1 MDWVR
6 GETIGYG
13 SFATV
18 SLATSSSDSS
28 HLPSL
33 MAAKS
38 CVVECSDTLKHEKQ
52 ILDRIGNCLNI
63 IHCFG
68 EEVTIEHSG
77 EKFYNLLLEYASRGS
92 LADLVKENNGKGL
105 RESDVKSYTRSI
117 LKGLCFIHSKGFAHC
132 DIKLQNILVC
142 DDGEA
147 KLADF
152 GLARKCNEFNGVSC
166 RGTPLYMSPE
176 AVNEN
181 LYEASGDIWGL
192 GCAIFEMAS
201 GKKVWGNEKGLNFA
215 SLLMKIG
222 ASEELPGVPSELSEE
237 GKDFVLKCFIKDH
250 SKRWTAE
257 MLLNH
262 PFVVDHDCR
271 NIVLKEEKIVSISP
285 RSPFGFPSSKTVSD
299 CEIWASS
306 DCNIYSAMDRIE
318 QLACH
323 NQEDPNW
330 PSSRNWVNVR

>member
-18 SLATSSSDSS
+18 SLATSSSDYS

-68 EEVTIEHSG
+68 EEVTIENRG

-92 LADLVKENNGKGL
+92 LADLVKKNNSKGL

-152 GLARKCNEFNGVSC
+152 GLARKCNEFNEISC

-181 LYEASGDIWGL
+181 LYDASGDIWGL

-201 GKKVWGNEKGLNFA
+201 GEKVWGNEKGLNFA

-222 ASEELPGVPSELSEE
+222 ASEELPGVSAELSEE
-237 GKDFVLKCFIKDH
+237 GKDFVMKCFVKDH
-250 SKRWTAE
+250 RKRWTAE

-262 PFVVDHDCR
+262 PFVVDHDRR
-271 NIVLKEEKIVSISP
+271 NVALKGEELLSISP

-299 CEIWASS
+299 YKCLESS
-306 DCNIYSAMDRIE
+306 DSNIDFVMERIGR
-318 QLACH
+318 LTC
-323 NQEDPNW
+323 DDKTDCNW
-330 PSSRNWVNVR
+330 PVFGDWVTVR